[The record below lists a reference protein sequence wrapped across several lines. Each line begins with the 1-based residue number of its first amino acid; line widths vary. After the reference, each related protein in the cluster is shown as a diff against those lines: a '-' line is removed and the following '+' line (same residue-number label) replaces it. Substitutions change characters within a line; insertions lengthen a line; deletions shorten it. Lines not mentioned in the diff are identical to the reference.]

1 MPIVVGVKFD
11 NTPKVYWFS
20 AGEFEYTEGCRVIV
34 ETARGVEIGTVK
46 TMPKEVEESKI
57 VSPLKDVLRIATKDD
72 LDRQKE
78 YDEKRPEAIRI
89 ASEKISARGLKMKV
103 VDAQYTIDGAKLV
116 LYFTAE
122 SRVDFR
128 ELVKDLASAFRTRIE
143 LRQMGSRDECRMIGG
158 LAPCGR
164 ACCCSAG
171 LDFSKVN
178 IKMAKNQNLSLNPAK
193 ISGMC
198 GRLMCCLSYENA
210 HYAET
215 NKLMPKMGSKV
226 KVTTEESSFT
236 GTVVGINQIKMTV
249 NVKNEIKDGSF
260 EIKEYPLESVTKLD
274 SSSAADDLV
283 VSKAEAAELGGM
295 ED

>member
-1 MPIVVGVKFD
+1 
-11 NTPKVYWFS
+11 
-20 AGEFEYTEGCRVIV
+20 
-34 ETARGVEIGTVK
+34 
-46 TMPKEVEESKI
+46 
-57 VSPLKDVLRIATKDD
+57 
-72 LDRQKE
+72 
-78 YDEKRPEAIRI
+78 
-89 ASEKISARGLKMKV
+89 
-103 VDAQYTIDGAKLV
+103 
-116 LYFTAE
+116 
-122 SRVDFR
+122 
-128 ELVKDLASAFRTRIE
+128 
-143 LRQMGSRDECRMIGG
+143 
-158 LAPCGR
+158 
-164 ACCCSAG
+164 
-171 LDFSKVN
+171 
-178 IKMAKNQNLSLNPAK
+178 
-193 ISGMC
+193 
-198 GRLMCCLSYENA
+198 MCCLSYENA